1 MSDSLS
7 FEEFGRN
14 FWTWASRQPLYSM
27 TKKGWEIAVINE
39 AIQVGLVQDS
49 PAEIARTFRVSVSRA
64 KSYLSELAL
73 RQEPISDREALSAF
87 GRHLRESE
95 VKFVDSTGLFIIQ
108 LNDLRL
114 VHWAERKLSQLQLQA
129 GESLRADTLKI
140 TPLGLANLLESVGDS
155 FSPADAL
162 KELRKSFAET
172 PWFFEAQK
180 HVNPARD
187 WKETISLMGDGTAIA
202 REFISA
208 AVMLFA

>member
-1 MSDSLS
+1 MSDSLF

-27 TKKGWEIAVINE
+27 TKKDWELAVINE
-39 AIQVGLVQDS
+39 AIRVGIVQDN
-49 PAEIARTFRVSVSRA
+49 PADIARTFRVSVSRA

-95 VKFVDSTGLFIIQ
+95 VRFDDSTGLFVIQ

-129 GESLRADTLKI
+129 GESLRTDTLKI
-140 TPLGLANLLESVGDS
+140 TPLGLAKLLDSVGDS
-155 FSPADAL
+155 VSPAKAL
-162 KELRKSFAET
+162 EELHGSFAET
-172 PWFFEAQK
+172 PWFVEAKK
-180 HVNPARD
+180 HVTPARN
-187 WKETISLMGDGTAIA
+187 WKETISLMGDSTAIA
-202 REFISA
+202 RELISA
-208 AVMLFA
+208 AMMLFT